1 MEKTMNSK
9 SLRITVTDKDM
20 KDVESIRRIINANDV
35 HQDALVD
42 LLASRM
48 NLTDEQRDIFWDFV
62 YNQSEWMVDR
72 VRDSAVKKKN
82 EKR

>member
-1 MEKTMNSK
+1 MKNK

-20 KDVESIRRIINANDV
+20 RDVKSIRNIINANDV

-82 EKR
+82 EKRQ